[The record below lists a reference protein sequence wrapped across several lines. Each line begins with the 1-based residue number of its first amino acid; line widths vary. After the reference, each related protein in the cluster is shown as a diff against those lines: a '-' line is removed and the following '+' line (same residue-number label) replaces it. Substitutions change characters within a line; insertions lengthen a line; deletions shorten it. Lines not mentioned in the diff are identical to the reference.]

1 MSPLVF
7 LDCISRGGANSLLT
21 IHILLKSEASWL
33 GSTEHFSQLCSSTF
47 KVKAWMAWLALMI
60 CLFGTMA
67 LVGIIGEAMK
77 DH

>member
-1 MSPLVF
+1 
-7 LDCISRGGANSLLT
+7 LDLSRGSKLT

-33 GSTEHFSQLCSSTF
+33 GSTEHFSQLCSSTWE
-47 KVKAWMAWLALMI
+47 VKAWMAWLALMI

-67 LVGIIGEAMK
+67 LVGIISEAMK

>member
-1 MSPLVF
+1 LY
-7 LDCISRGGANSLLT
+7 LSRGSKLT

-33 GSTEHFSQLCSSTF
+33 GSTGFSQLCSSTWE
-47 KVKAWMAWLALMI
+47 VKAWMAWLALMI

-67 LVGIIGEAMK
+67 LVGIISEAMK